1 MKSDSNTTFRAEII
15 FQHVQLNTDI
25 LISGF
30 LTKMKT
36 MTILN
41 VKKCGDVHVLFIIQ
55 LSSSLRINIMNDNQ
69 APMSKT
75 GLWSFKIVL
84 AIEPVSPTVIVN

>member
-1 MKSDSNTTFRAEII
+1 
-15 FQHVQLNTDI
+15 
-25 LISGF
+25 
-30 LTKMKT
+30 
-36 MTILN
+36 
-41 VKKCGDVHVLFIIQ
+41 
-55 LSSSLRINIMNDNQ
+55 MNDNQ